1 MPKNALDWME
11 DLYERDS
18 WRAEIL
24 TELHNSIP
32 VIVDGIRLTSEQFKR
47 YVGWLRDGLR
57 LAETM
62 PKKFAIPPHIHF
74 FPNPP
79 HDVAGAGNNFF
90 FYHHGRKREDD
101 GIAISMLSAAQHAC
115 VESDF
120 TLVVHTHPDING
132 LMYARSDMVL
142 ATLEECHHCNSMRVS
157 EGAYEELRGSILS
170 HGHPVEVDWRRDR
183 DELIRAGVIAIRPTH
198 QA

>member
-1 MPKNALDWME
+1 MPENALEWME
-11 DLYERDS
+11 NLYERDS
-18 WRAEIL
+18 WCAEIL

-32 VIVDGIRLTSEQFKR
+32 VIMSGIRLTPEQFKR

-57 LAETM
+57 LAEMM
-62 PKKFAIPPHIHF
+62 PEKFTVPPHIHF

-101 GIAISMLSAAQHAC
+101 GIAISMLSIARYAC

-120 TLVVHTHPDING
+120 TLVVHTHPEIEG
-132 LMYARSDMVL
+132 LMFARSNIVL
-142 ATLEECHHCNSMRVS
+142 AVLEECHHCNGARVS
-157 EGAYEELRGSILS
+157 EGAYEALRGSILPHS
-170 HGHPVEVDWRRDR
+170 HLLEVNWREDR
-183 DELIRAGVIAIRPTH
+183 DALIREGVVDIRSTH
-198 QA
+198 KM